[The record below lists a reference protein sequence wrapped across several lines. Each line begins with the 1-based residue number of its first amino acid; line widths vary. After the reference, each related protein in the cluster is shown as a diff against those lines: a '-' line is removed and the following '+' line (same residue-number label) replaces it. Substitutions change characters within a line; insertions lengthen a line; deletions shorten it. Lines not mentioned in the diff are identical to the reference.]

1 VGFAEKRT
9 DYWRGR
15 YKAGPG
21 KYPTVT
27 DANGQPMRF
36 RTKREAEQ
44 AANDAEAKVR
54 TGTAVDPAAGR
65 VTFGEYANQWY
76 ERHDLAASTMQNYR
90 RRLEEHLLP
99 TFEEMQLLDIS
110 RDTIA
115 AWERAERKA
124 GYAPGSLRSW
134 RSLLHL
140 ILADAVEDGLL
151 VVNPAARRR
160 GRGKRVGRSQHRAA
174 EKTITT
180 ALGILLI
187 AERAA
192 LLSGRDDEFV
202 AVVTMGFTG
211 IRWGELVGLETKYVR
226 PSGVRVEW
234 QLYELD
240 NGQLHRCPPKDES
253 RRTVAAPDWLV
264 ELLTA
269 QAAQRPTEP
278 CTCHG
283 LRYLFG
289 GHRSV
294 NGSAGQT
301 GPRLIDV
308 ARRAEVGV
316 GTVSAVLNDKSIV
329 SEPTRAKVQAAITE
343 LGHVRGTPAGVL
355 AAHARRN
362 GFATWLFQPATT
374 GRYPGKAPR
383 PARPVPV
390 LADPWPG
397 VPIRG
402 RNALTKA
409 DACWLPVAQG
419 LTPHGLRHTYKT
431 LMIELGTPATLMDAQ
446 MGHED
451 GSVQARYSHITTGM
465 TGRLLDGLTELWTAA
480 LDARREFSPGS
491 PVGVLDRLLGEAKQ

>member
-1 VGFAEKRT
+1 MGFAEKRG

-27 DANGQPMRF
+27 DTSGRPMRF

-44 AANDAEAKVR
+44 AANDAEANVR
-54 TGTAVDPAAGR
+54 NGTAVDPAAGR
-65 VTFGEYANQWY
+65 VTFGAYANLWY
-76 ERHDLAASTMQNYR
+76 ERLDLAASTMQNYR

-99 TFEEMQLLDIS
+99 TFEDRQLVAIT
-110 RDTIA
+110 RDAVA

-124 GYAPGSLRSW
+124 GYADGSLRSW
-134 RSLLHL
+134 RALLHL
-140 ILADAVEDGLL
+140 ILADAVEDGLIAA
-151 VVNPAARRR
+151 NPAAKRR
-160 GRGKRVGRSQHRAA
+160 GRGKRAGRSQHRAA

-202 AVVTMGFTG
+202 AVVTLGFTG
-211 IRWGELVGLETKYVR
+211 IRWGELVGLEAKYVR

-253 RRTVAAPDWLV
+253 RRTVVVPDWLLG
-264 ELLTA
+264 LLTE
-269 QAAQRPTEP
+269 QAARRPSDP
-278 CTCHG
+278 CACHG
-283 LRYLFG
+283 HRYLFG
-289 GHRSV
+289 GHRSI
-294 NGSAGQT
+294 NGSAGQS

-316 GTVSAVLNDKSIV
+316 GTVSAVLNDKPIV
-329 SEPTRAKVQAAITE
+329 SEPTRAKVQTAMAE
-343 LGHVRGTPAGVL
+343 LGYVRGVAAGTL
-355 AAHARRN
+355 APHWRRN
-362 GFATWLFQPATT
+362 GFATWLFQPAAT
-374 GRYPGKAPR
+374 GRYPGKAPH
-383 PARPVPV
+383 PSRPVPV

-402 RNALTKA
+402 RGALVKA
-409 DACWLPVAQG
+409 EACWLPVAQG
-419 LTPHGLRHTYKT
+419 LTPHGLRHSYRT

-451 GSVQARYSHITTGM
+451 GSVQARYSHITSGM
-465 TGRLLDGLTELWTAA
+465 TGRLLDGLGEVWAAA

-491 PVGVLDRLLGEAKQ
+491 PVAVLDRLLGEGAP